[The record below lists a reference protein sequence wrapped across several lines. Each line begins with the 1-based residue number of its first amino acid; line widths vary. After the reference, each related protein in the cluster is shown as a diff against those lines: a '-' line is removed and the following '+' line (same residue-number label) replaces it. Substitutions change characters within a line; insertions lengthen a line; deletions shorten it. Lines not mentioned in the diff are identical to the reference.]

1 MSISDRVDQVK
12 QLKREGNLEG
22 ALAILERWIE
32 EEESNP
38 ESFGVAPWP
47 YEQIAIIRRKRK
59 ELDLELA
66 ILERYF
72 SVRNTGGSSN
82 DKLAMRLLRSYEL
95 NELID
100 YREESGQ
107 RVAYYRGNGVR
118 VDLLDIFAGY
128 GAILDTETTGL
139 TGKDEMVELAVILF
153 KYSKHSG
160 EVIEVVD
167 SYTGLQEPKCKIS
180 SGAIEVHGLK
190 KKDLKGHRID
200 TDRVQSILDRAEIII
215 SHNASFDRRYVSK
228 LFPAAYY
235 SQWYCSMNG
244 IPWKKMGF
252 SSKALQA
259 LMRDHGIQEAQV
271 HRAMN
276 DAEMTLRLIS
286 TMDQETGKPYL
297 FQLMSSRPLK
307 FNESHYGQSGG
318 RLEVRIGASEEDEG
332 RGKGCL
338 VAVFVIVVLII
349 LIKLLS

>member
-12 QLKREGNLEG
+12 QLKREGNLDG

-82 DKLAMRLLRSYEL
+82 DKLAKRLLRSYEL
-95 NELID
+95 NDLID
-100 YREESGQ
+100 YREENGKK
-107 RVAYYRGNGVR
+107 VAYYRGNGIR

-128 GAILDTETTGL
+128 GAIIDTETTGL
-139 TGKDEMVELAVILF
+139 TGKDEMVEIAVILF
-153 KYSKHSG
+153 KYSKNSG

-167 SYTGLQEPKCKIS
+167 SYNGLQEPRCKIS
-180 SGAIEVHGLK
+180 SGAEAVHGLK

-200 TDRVQSILDRAEIII
+200 TERVQSILNRSEIII

-235 SQWYCSMNG
+235 SQWHCSMNG
-244 IPWKKMGF
+244 IPWKKIGF

-259 LMRDHGIQEAQV
+259 LMQDHGFQETQV

-286 TMDQETGKPYL
+286 TTDKETGKPYL
-297 FQLMSSRPLK
+297 FQLMASRPLK
-307 FNESHYGQSGG
+307 FNDSPYGQGGG
-318 RLEVRIGASEEDEG
+318 RLEVRIGASEEG
-332 RGKGCL
+332 KGKGCL
-338 VAVFVIVVLII
+338 VAVFVIVVLIL